1 MHHAGNGGG
10 GASGRRANRTRFTDY
25 QLKTLQEFFEKQA
38 YPKDDDLEFL
48 SKKMQL
54 SPRVIVVWF
63 QNARQKARKIYENQP
78 NQESNDRF
86 IKTPGCNY
94 QCKRCN
100 LVFQRY
106 YELIQHQRKHCF
118 KDAHWDDAMMIEG
131 AEGGDMTSTSYQQGG
146 LQCDQCSADFAS
158 VQLLEQHAKYHMRH
172 ALVDHLAN
180 KHAASSI
187 DVDTLPDVGATDTGG
202 VSGEDANDEQQL
214 YMANVSMN
222 LLKQL
227 MPMKND
233 SSTPLDLSSPQQQH
247 RSQSP
252 PTGAGGG
259 GGGGGSASSDVC
271 HSELDM
277 DENELMI
284 DDDDDDDEDNLNEN
298 GGYAHTGDTNGT
310 LHKSYLI
317 CNDAQAPDTIN
328 NINIVRRVA

>member
-1 MHHAGNGGG
+1 MQQQVTAIETMQAMIKAQEAFRRLSSQSVAMGGGAASLPMQLNTPNAALSLFMAAAAQNSVASMQQAANENMGSNMNLMSVQQQPAPATSTTPSGHEQSLTPNTLNNNTFMQHAGNGGGG

-118 KDAHWDDAMMIEG
+118 KDAHWDDTMMIEG
-131 AEGGDMTSTSYQQGG
+131 DNGGDMTSTSYQQGG
-146 LQCDQCSADFAS
+146 LQCDQCSADFPS
-158 VQLLEQHAKYHMRH
+158 VQLLEQHAKVSR
-172 ALVDHLAN
+172 
-180 KHAASSI
+180 
-187 DVDTLPDVGATDTGG
+187 TLGHQGNFTIK
-202 VSGEDANDEQQL
+202 
-214 YMANVSMN
+214 N
-222 LLKQL
+222 L
-227 MPMKND
+227 
-233 SSTPLDLSSPQQQH
+233 TF
-247 RSQSP
+247 
-252 PTGAGGG
+252 
-259 GGGGGSASSDVC
+259 
-271 HSELDM
+271 
-277 DENELMI
+277 
-284 DDDDDDDEDNLNEN
+284 
-298 GGYAHTGDTNGT
+298 
-310 LHKSYLI
+310 
-317 CNDAQAPDTIN
+317 
-328 NINIVRRVA
+328 